1 VNLKFLPLFIVALSL
16 IIVFSQLKLL
26 FLTAVFAVS
35 SFVFFLSSKTMSV
48 MSGNRRRFNPI
59 LIIRNRL
66 PDFSFSIFMTPFA
79 AAAFIAMFFS
89 PFMSVSYVS
98 GGQFDTVIDEHDY
111 YAHLFYQ
118 ASFSKRQLGT
128 SNYDFPDFNYD
139 EDGLPSIK
147 KISDISEAI
156 SSYDFPAFP
165 LKNLMDFFSEVNGR
179 RTNTGSTGG
188 FIEKLSLLLL
198 LLFILPGLIIKR
210 RDIYKDKVNLT
221 GIKCNI
227 GKKRLLGFNRNKSN
241 VYKEDELRVRKDA

>member
-1 VNLKFLPLFIVALSL
+1 VNFKFLPLFIVALSVIL
-16 IIVFSQLKLL
+16 VFSQLKLL

-35 SFVFFLSSKTMSV
+35 LFVFFLSSKTMSV
-48 MSGNRRRFNPI
+48 MSGNRRRFNPV

-66 PDFSFSIFMTPFA
+66 PDFSFSIFMAPFA

-98 GGQFDTVIDEHDY
+98 GGQLDAVIDEQDY

-156 SSYDFPAFP
+156 SSYDFPEFP
-165 LKNLMDFFSEVNGR
+165 LKNLMVFFNEVGGGK
-179 RTNTGSTGG
+179 TNTGNTGG
-188 FIEKLSLLLL
+188 FNEKLSLLILS
-198 LLFILPGLIIKR
+198 LFILPGLIIKR
-210 RDIYKDKVNLT
+210 RDNYKGKTNFT
-221 GIKCNI
+221 GIKNNT
-227 GKKRLLGFNRNKSN
+227 GKKRFIGLNRNKSN
-241 VYKEDELRVRKDA
+241 VYKKDELRARKDA